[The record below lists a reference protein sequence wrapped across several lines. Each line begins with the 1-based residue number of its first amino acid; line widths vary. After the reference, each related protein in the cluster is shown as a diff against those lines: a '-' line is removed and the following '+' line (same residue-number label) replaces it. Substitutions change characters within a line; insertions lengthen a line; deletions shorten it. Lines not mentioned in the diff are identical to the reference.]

1 MAKKAKAKSKRNNAK
16 NNNLMMWVFVVLF
29 LLIVISIA
37 VILTLNN
44 ANPNLNDD
52 FFVSDGSKYVVV
64 ANVGNY
70 GDDKIVAAYDVYYH
84 NNDTITGHEAYYE
97 FVDEEMAQAAL
108 PSYRANKDEEVDKI
122 ELNGKYIVLTATPKQ
137 YEGLTLDLLASGE

>member
-52 FFVSDGSKYVVV
+52 FFVSDGSKYVV
-64 ANVGNY
+64 AADIDNY
-70 GDDKIVAAYDVYYH
+70 GDDRIVAAYDVYYH
-84 NNDTITGHEAYYE
+84 NNGTITGHEAYYE
-97 FVDEEMAQAAL
+97 FVDEEMAQVAL
-108 PSYRANKDEEVDKI
+108 PSYQANKDEEVDKI

-137 YEGLTLDLLASGE
+137 YEGLILDLLAPGE